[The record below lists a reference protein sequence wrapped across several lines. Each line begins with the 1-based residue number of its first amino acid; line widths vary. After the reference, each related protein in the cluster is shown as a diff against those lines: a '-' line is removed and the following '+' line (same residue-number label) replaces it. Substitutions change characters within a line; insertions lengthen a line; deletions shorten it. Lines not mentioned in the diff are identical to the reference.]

1 MPPLPPIEWEEVEDI
16 HDQILRTGRLWADTG
31 ISGVRAYESHYEIE
45 PEKVDQKNAANLKR
59 ALVQYEY
66 NKPENLHLRIMQAA
80 HLAQQREKARVE
92 QEAKLAEQRRQL
104 ALTLQAE
111 QEREQRAREAR
122 ARAEQERHA
131 KGLEEAKRWWVEF
144 DPGYKNEKFSFVTV
158 RRTRSYR
165 TIDLKAGQQ
174 YYLPHTFIAAIKG
187 ALI

>member
-1 MPPLPPIEWEEVEDI
+1 
-16 HDQILRTGRLWADTG
+16 
-31 ISGVRAYESHYEIE
+31 
-45 PEKVDQKNAANLKR
+45 
-59 ALVQYEY
+59 
-66 NKPENLHLRIMQAA
+66 MQAA
-80 HLAQQREKARVE
+80 HMAQQREKARLE

-158 RRTRSYR
+158 RRTGSYR
-165 TIDLKAGQQ
+165 NIDLKASQQ

>member
-16 HDQILRTGRLWADTG
+16 HAQIQRTGQLWADTG
-31 ISGVRAYESHYEIE
+31 IGKPGYEHYYEIE
-45 PEKVDQKNAANLKR
+45 PERADQKNAANLKR
-59 ALVQYEY
+59 ALAQYEY

-80 HLAQQREKARVE
+80 HMAQQREKARLE

-111 QEREQRAREAR
+111 KERNLALQRERDRLKSEWHAR
-122 ARAEQERHA
+122 
-131 KGLEEAKRWWVEF
+131 GLEEAKRWWVEF
-144 DPGYKNEKFSFVTV
+144 DPGYKNEKFSFVTI
-158 RRTRSYR
+158 RRTGSYR
-165 TIDLKAGQQ
+165 NVDLKASHQ